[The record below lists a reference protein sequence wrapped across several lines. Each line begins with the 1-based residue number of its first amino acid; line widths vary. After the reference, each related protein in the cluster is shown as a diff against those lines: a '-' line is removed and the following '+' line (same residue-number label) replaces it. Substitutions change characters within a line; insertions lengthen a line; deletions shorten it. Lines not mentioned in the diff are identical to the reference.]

1 MDRFY
6 IVTNDAKDPDYQITD
21 QIREQLEDAGKTC
34 ILSQKDER
42 KKIIPATI
50 PDEIDCAIVIGGDG
64 SLIEVARLLEGTQVP
79 ILGVN
84 LGTLGYLT
92 EVEVGDLTQAIRQV
106 IDGDYTLED
115 RMMLE
120 GIFDD
125 GQRKTA
131 LNEVVLSR
139 KEAIRI
145 IRFNMYVNG
154 EFLNSYE
161 SDGMILATPTGST
174 AYNLSAGG
182 PIVQPS
188 ASLIV
193 ATPICSHA
201 LNTSSLVLSAGDE
214 VVLEIGEGKN
224 GKTVSAE
231 VAFDGKEPAT
241 LVTGD
246 RLKVHKTD
254 AVTRLVKLNNMSFLE
269 RLRRKMKG

>member
-21 QIREQLEDAGKTC
+21 QITEQLEEAGKTC
-34 ILSQKDER
+34 ILCQKDER
-42 KKIIPATI
+42 KKIIPSTI
-50 PDEIDCAIVIGGDG
+50 PSDIDCAIVVGGDG
-64 SLIEVARLLEGTQVP
+64 SLIEVARLLNGTEVP

-92 EVEVGDLTQAIRQV
+92 EVEVGDLSRAITQI
-106 IDGDYTLED
+106 IDEDYTLED

-120 GIFDD
+120 GVFDN
-125 GQRKTA
+125 GKKKVA

-154 EFLNSYE
+154 ELMNSYE

-182 PIVQPS
+182 PIVQPT

-201 LNTSSLVLSAGDE
+201 LNTSSLVLSAEDE

-224 GKTVSAE
+224 GKPVYAE

-241 LVTGD
+241 MVTGD
-246 RLKVHKTD
+246 RLTVHRAKS
-254 AVTRLVKLNNMSFLE
+254 VTRIVKLNQMSFLE